1 MTETASKDYCTRA
14 EVSQI
19 LGISATTLRE
29 MERKGEGPAVVRF
42 SERKALYP
50 NVELVKYLKS
60 RTVGGVA

>member
-1 MTETASKDYCTRA
+1 MSETASKDYSTRA
-14 EVSQI
+14 EVADL
-19 LGISATTLRE
+19 LGVSVTTLRE

-50 NVELVKYLKS
+50 NIELVKFLKS

>member
-1 MTETASKDYCTRA
+1 MPEVTPKDYSTRA
-14 EVSQI
+14 EVADL
-19 LGISATTLRE
+19 LGVSVTTLRE

-50 NVELVKYLKS
+50 NIELVKFLKS